1 MAIIDKKHHELVPIF
16 SSQVIARYEQFSY
29 KGLEVDVMT
38 SNKNEDGTTKF
49 LKLEKGLTGIAS
61 KYEGESNE
69 FSGNL

>member
-1 MAIIDKKHHELVPIF
+1 
-16 SSQVIARYEQFSY
+16 
-29 KGLEVDVMT
+29 MT

-61 KYEGESNE
+61 KYEGEPNE